1 MQVNSCM
8 MDRMDEVF
16 KALADPNRRE
26 LLDRLMATDG
36 LTVSQLCAGLPMT
49 RQAVSQHLA
58 QLEAANLIVT
68 AWRGRE
74 KVHHLNPVPI
84 GEIYDRWIG
93 RYERQ
98 RVTALVN
105 LKQSLESRS
114 MIDQTFAYSIF
125 IDSTPERIWQALT
138 DGEFSKQY
146 WAGREITS
154 DWKIGSPV
162 AFKVDDTDDVE
173 TSGEV
178 LEYDPHKR
186 LAYSWRTADMPAEA
200 PSTTVAFELKPWG
213 ESVQLTIFHEG
224 LAAGSQARDGWV
236 AIMSSLKSFIET
248 GKPLAATRM
257 WPRRN
262 VHAKGGEANAWR

>member
-1 MQVNSCM
+1 
-8 MDRMDEVF
+8 MDEVF

-154 DWKIGSPV
+154 DWRIGSPV
-162 AFKVDDTDDVE
+162 AFKVEMTASCGPRSAGLSLAFTLATIFLSPAMSVRPLARIASRWAPRATTE
-173 TSGEV
+173 TS
-178 LEYDPHKR
+178 L
-186 LAYSWRTADMPAEA
+186 PASANRAAKFPPIA
-200 PSTTVAFELKPWG
+200 PAPKTQMRMKQSPVAL
-213 ESVQLTIFHEG
+213 S
-224 LAAGSQARDGWV
+224 
-236 AIMSSLKSFIET
+236 
-248 GKPLAATRM
+248 
-257 WPRRN
+257 
-262 VHAKGGEANAWR
+262 